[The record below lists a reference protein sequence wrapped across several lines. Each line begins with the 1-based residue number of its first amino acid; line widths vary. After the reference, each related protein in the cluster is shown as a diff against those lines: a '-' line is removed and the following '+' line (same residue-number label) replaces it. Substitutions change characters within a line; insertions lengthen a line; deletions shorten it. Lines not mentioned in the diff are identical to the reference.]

1 MGFVKPSVAPIHL
14 FLGASLVLA
23 ACATL
28 PPPEYPS
35 THPANPAAPG
45 AAAAPTSSAL
55 RTYKSFSGA
64 GARES
69 DQASTPGESPA
80 PPAEQ
85 PIEEGTH
92 EHRP

>member
-1 MGFVKPSVAPIHL
+1 MGFAKPSVAPMHL

-28 PPPEYPS
+28 PAPEYAS

-55 RTYKSFSGA
+55 RTYKSFSGV

-69 DQASTPGESPA
+69 DAASTPGQSPA
-80 PPAEQ
+80 PQAEQ
-85 PIEEGTH
+85 PSEEGTH
-92 EHRP
+92 EQHR

>member
-14 FLGASLVLA
+14 FLGASLMLA

-35 THPANPAAPG
+35 THPANPTAPG

-55 RTYKSFSGA
+55 RTYKSFSGV

-69 DQASTPGESPA
+69 DAASTPGQSSA
-80 PPAEQ
+80 PQAEQ
-85 PIEEGTH
+85 PSEEGAH
-92 EHRP
+92 ENHP